1 VIEAKKHVFKE
12 PYNTFVVEA
21 TLQEY
26 KEGITQAF
34 DKANKIMKGNQRGA
48 IFFCVVGGKMSE
60 ISTLVMVWDNM
71 W

>member
-1 VIEAKKHVFKE
+1 ME

-26 KEGITQAF
+26 KEGMTQAF
-34 DKANKIMKGNQRGA
+34 DKANKIMKGNKRSA
-48 IFFCVVGGKMSE
+48 IFLCVVGGKMYE
-60 ISTLVMVWDNM
+60 GSTSMMVWDDV